1 MQLPFLQR
9 VHVLNT
15 ITTPSQSLLNE
26 LQTVEVWSFTLM
38 LLALCAGLYCF
49 LCFGLCLIFAVAVP
63 VHPTCSFLDNRC
75 TNMLSI
81 FSWRERTS
89 SLVHILLANPIPL
102 YVLKCSYLYHVLWTQ
117 KTKSGL
123 YWKDS
128 QFSSIPH
135 GITFVYQKV
144 WYANTILFICIIH
157 SNLDPIYFCMLSVDD
172 FIASWVKIFIVAN
185 ACFNSF
191 SVTPT
196 GKLCVT
202 NRMFLVAGNEA
213 PVRWKEVCNLFGIRP
228 QLSHCWHG
236 F

>member
-89 SLVHILLANPIPL
+89 SLVHILLANPIPP
-102 YVLKCSYLYHVLWTQ
+102 YVVKCSYLYHVLWTQ
-117 KTKSGL
+117 KNKIWFVLKRLAIFQYTSWYYLCLSKGMVC
-123 YWKDS
+123 K
-128 QFSSIPH
+128 H
-135 GITFVYQKV
+135 NFVY
-144 WYANTILFICIIH
+144 LH
-157 SNLDPIYFCMLSVDD
+157 
-172 FIASWVKIFIVAN
+172 
-185 ACFNSF
+185 NSF
-191 SVTPT
+191 
-196 GKLCVT
+196 
-202 NRMFLVAGNEA
+202 
-213 PVRWKEVCNLFGIRP
+213 
-228 QLSHCWHG
+228 
-236 F
+236 

>member
-1 MQLPFLQR
+1 MCRLILFLMF
-9 VHVLNT
+9 
-15 ITTPSQSLLNE
+15 
-26 LQTVEVWSFTLM
+26 WSVSHICCCRT
-38 LLALCAGLYCF
+38 
-49 LCFGLCLIFAVAVP
+49 

-81 FSWRERTS
+81 FSWRERAS
-89 SLVHILLANPIPL
+89 SLVIFYLQIQYRLMWSNAHICTMFSGP
-102 YVLKCSYLYHVLWTQ
+102 K